1 MDQGRV
7 LVTYGTESV
16 VEGTDGTLVRCLTR
30 RRTGRPV
37 CGDRVDWSGN
47 PPGECVIQAI
57 HPRRN
62 TLIRTDYR
70 GHEKPLAANLDQLL
84 FMCATEPPPDAR
96 LMDRYLVLAENL
108 EITPMIAV
116 NKQDLV
122 AEAQA
127 AMPETVAEAARRH
140 GSPLHAIS
148 ATYGH
153 GLEALTRA
161 LTGITTLLAGQSGV
175 GKSSL
180 INALVPDR
188 HARTQEISSTSGQG
202 RHTTTATTLYSLP
215 AGGALVDAPGVRT
228 LRLGHLSRE
237 SIQQG
242 FPEIAELAER
252 CTYRDCEHGEEPGC
266 AVRSAAAER
275 HISPTRLRNFRELL
289 AERSPA

>member
-16 VEGTDGTLVRCLTR
+16 VETADGTLVRCLTR

-37 CGDRVDWSGN
+37 CGDRVDWSGR

-84 FMCATEPPPDAR
+84 FMCAPEPAPDAR
-96 LMDRYLVLAENL
+96 LMDRYLVLAESL
-108 EITPMIAV
+108 GITPLIAV
-116 NKQDLV
+116 NKQDL
-122 AEAQA
+122 AADPA
-127 AMPETVAEAARRH
+127 LAMPGMVTDAASRH
-140 GSPLHAIS
+140 GFAVHAVS
-148 ATYGH
+148 AASGQ
-153 GLEALTRA
+153 GLEALAQA
-161 LTGITTLLAGQSGV
+161 LTGMTTLLAGQSGV

-188 HARTQEISSTSGQG
+188 HVRTQEISATSGQG

-215 AGGALVDAPGVRT
+215 DGGAIVDAPGVRT
-228 LRLGHLSRE
+228 LRLGHLSRA

-242 FPEIAELAER
+242 FPEIAALAAH
-252 CTYRDCEHGEEPGC
+252 CTYRDCEHGDEPGC
-266 AVRSAAAER
+266 AVRSAAAEQR
-275 HISPTRLRNFRELL
+275 ISATRLRNFRELL
-289 AERSPA
+289 AERS